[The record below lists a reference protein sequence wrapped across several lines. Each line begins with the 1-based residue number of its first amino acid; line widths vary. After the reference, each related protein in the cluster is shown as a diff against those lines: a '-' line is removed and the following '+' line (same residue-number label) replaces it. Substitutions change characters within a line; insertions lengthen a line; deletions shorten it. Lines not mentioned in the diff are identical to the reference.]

1 MRLDFEYPL
10 VLILLPVC
18 AAVVF
23 VVWRTSHTYMPPTR
37 RRMSLGLRLGVV
49 SLLVLA
55 LASPLVQLTAD
66 QLAVAVLL
74 DRSDSV
80 APAARVDEESW
91 LASALAAKSPADQVA
106 VVSFG
111 ADATLERTLSTDSR
125 PPRLSP
131 TAVDGRRTDIA
142 AAIRTGIA
150 SLPPG
155 TARRIVLLS
164 DGQENQDHADQAA
177 GWGGGGG
184 GGVVGVGFLF

>member
-23 VVWRTSHTYMPPTR
+23 FVWRTSRTYMPPTR
-37 RRMSLGLRLGVV
+37 RRVSLGLRLGVV

-55 LASPLVQLTAD
+55 LASPLVQLTAH

-91 LASALAAKSPADQVA
+91 LASALTAKGAQDQVA

-125 PPRLSP
+125 PPRLAP
-131 TAVDGRRTDIA
+131 TAVARRRTDIA
-142 AAIRTGIA
+142 AAIRHGLA
-150 SLPPG
+150 RLPAR
-155 TARRIVLLS
+155 TAPRI
-164 DGQENQDHADQAA
+164 G
-177 GWGGGGG
+177 
-184 GGVVGVGFLF
+184 